1 MCAKKHA
8 AKLRVCVY
16 VCAQHTQANGTAA
29 YLLQQGQQE
38 GGGGVLQPTSSREFA
53 RLSLRI
59 KLGDSGGDSFSKCD
73 SNDSRK
79 GTGSDADGSDVTWN
93 VSELISFLASAI
105 TILPFMF
112 QHHTAWLPV
121 SSGINELNLK
131 NFPLFGGGQ
140 SMRFFLD
147 VFDKLS
153 DFGSC

>member
-1 MCAKKHA
+1 
-8 AKLRVCVY
+8 
-16 VCAQHTQANGTAA
+16 
-29 YLLQQGQQE
+29 LLQQGQQE

-105 TILPFMF
+105 TILPIMF

-147 VFDKLS
+147 MFDELS
-153 DFGSC
+153 NFGSCGSSIFSFGAQLNCLA